1 MDSNFKEFLSL
12 LNTHKVKYVIVGA
25 YALGCYTEPRFT
37 NDLDI
42 YTHPDINNVKR
53 LGYALMDF
61 GFDVSQVDFSL
72 FLSGNEILRI
82 GSPPVRIDILPK
94 ITGITW
100 DEVWKNKKTGSIGIV
115 PPVRVYFIG
124 KKQLIKNKRATKRPK
139 DLRDVQ
145 QLEDEDKV

>member
-42 YTHPDINNVKR
+42 YTQPDINNVKK
-53 LGYALMDF
+53 LAYALTDF
-61 GFDVSQVDFSL
+61 GFDVSQMDFSL
-72 FLSGNEILRI
+72 FLSGDEILRV
-82 GSPPVRIDILPK
+82 GTPPLRIDILPK

-100 DEVWKNKKTGSIGIV
+100 DEVWKNKKTGSIGTNHPI
-115 PPVRVYFIG
+115 RVNFIG
-124 KKQLIKNKRATKRPK
+124 KKQLIKNKKATKRPK

-145 QLEDEDKV
+145 QLEDEE

>member
-42 YTHPDINNVKR
+42 YAQPDINNVKK
-53 LGYALMDF
+53 LTHALIDF
-61 GFDVSQVDFSL
+61 GFDVFQMDFSL
-72 FLSGNEILRI
+72 FLSGDEILRI
-82 GSPPVRIDILPK
+82 GTPPLRIDILPK

-100 DEVWKNKKTGSIGIV
+100 DEVWKNKKTGSIGTNRPI
-115 PPVRVYFIG
+115 RVNFIG
-124 KKQLIKNKRATKRPK
+124 KKQLIKNKKATKRPK

-145 QLEDEDKV
+145 QLEDEE

>member
-1 MDSNFKEFLSL
+1 MDSNCKEFLSL

-53 LGYALMDF
+53 LGNALIDF
-61 GFDVSQVDFSL
+61 GFDVSPVDFSL

-94 ITGITW
+94 ITGITR
-100 DEVWKNKKTGSIGIV
+100 DEVKNNSTFSTL
-115 PPVRVYFIG
+115 PVKI
-124 KKQLIKNKRATKRPK
+124 
-139 DLRDVQ
+139 
-145 QLEDEDKV
+145 